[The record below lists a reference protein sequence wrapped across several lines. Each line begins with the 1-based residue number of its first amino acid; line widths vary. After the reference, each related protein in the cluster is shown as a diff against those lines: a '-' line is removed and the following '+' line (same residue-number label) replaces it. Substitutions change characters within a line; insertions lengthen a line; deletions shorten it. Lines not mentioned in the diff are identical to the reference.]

1 VLRTDRSRLLV
12 LVVAFAAVAL
22 AACGSSEGDA
32 AGDSS
37 SGGIEVSDAW
47 VRASP
52 DGATTGAAYMVI
64 SSEDGDRL
72 VSASVPTD
80 VAGSTEVH
88 ETVAAES
95 SDDMSMDDESMDDES
110 MDDAEMDDMSSDDT
124 SMDDDSE
131 MSGMGGMTMR
141 EVSGIDIP
149 AGGSV
154 SLEPGGYHVML
165 LDLKAPLTEGE
176 TVSITLTFE
185 NAGTVEVEAPVRSS

>member
-1 VLRTDRSRLLV
+1 MTRRHP
-12 LVVAFAAVAL
+12 LVVAFAAIAL
-22 AACGSSEGDA
+22 AALFVSACGSSESDA
-32 AGDSS
+32 GSDAS
-37 SGGIEVSDAW
+37 SGGVEVTDAW
-47 VRASP
+47 VRATP
-52 DGATTGAAYMVI
+52 GGATRGAAYMVI

-80 VAGSTEVH
+80 VAGTTEVH
-88 ETVAAES
+88 ETVAVES
-95 SDDMSMDDESMDDES
+95 SDDGSTDNGTMDE
-110 MDDAEMDDMSSDDT
+110 MSSDET
-124 SMDDDSE
+124 SVEDGSE

-141 EVSGIDIP
+141 EVAGIDIP

-185 NAGTVEVEAPVRSS
+185 DAGTVVVEAPVRAS